1 MQTRKALMI
10 SVAAVALTMSATSAK
25 AASSYVSLFGGASFL
40 QKPHLAGVSM
50 THTTTYY
57 SFKSTQSVDTSFK
70 TGFVLGGNWGVDWGT
85 FRTEIEL
92 AYRANKSGRTAHL
105 RQSYDS
111 ALHYAGNTYTNYL
124 SVSTSFDG
132 TVPSNLKLNAY
143 SLMAN
148 VWYDFHQFDLGNVTP
163 YIGGGIGG
171 ALVKI
176 SGDLN
181 SYKLNE
187 KNDFVFA
194 WQVGAGVS
202 VPLTDSLKA
211 FLDYRY
217 FAADGAKLKL
227 SPGFHG
233 GNINADFDSHSV
245 LIGLRLSL

>member
-10 SVAAVALTMSATSAK
+10 SVAGIALTMTATSAT

-40 QKPHLAGVSM
+40 QKPNIAGSSF
-50 THTTTYY
+50 THTTTTLM
-57 SFKSTQSVDTSFK
+57 FTSTQSVDTSFK

-92 AYRANKSGRTAHL
+92 AYRENSSNKTAHL
-105 RQSYDS
+105 KQ
-111 ALHYAGNTYTNYL
+111 HYGAFGYYSSIHHTTTFMTTDTDK
-124 SVSTSFDG
+124 S
-132 TVPSNLKLNAY
+132 VPSNLYLSAY

-181 SYKLNE
+181 SIKLNE

-194 WQVGAGVS
+194 WQAGAGVS

-217 FAADGAKLKL
+217 FAADAAHLKL
-227 SPGFHG
+227 SPGFNG
-233 GNINADFDSHSV
+233 GDVEANFDSHTV